1 MRGSYPPTSI
11 LAEPLAM
18 TKKTNTVV
26 APRNS
31 TRGETAIREFANSNL
46 TLEQSK
52 PRAAVLLDNKEL
64 LRNVPGLTP
73 EEQTKF
79 LDRVD
84 QVRRSCL
91 QKSQLTTLVKAYPT
105 IDSLNIKFVTALGD
119 VCSAT
124 ERLPTS
130 AVVSTGLEKRGTF
143 AVASGGSTDIWRGE
157 YNGAQVVIKAF
168 RIYPAQN
175 LREAKEVSIQSPLKV
190 CSLTKFTVFVA
201 TGAGMEEAVP

>member
-1 MRGSYPPTSI
+1 
-11 LAEPLAM
+11 M
-18 TKKTNTVV
+18 TKKSNTV
-26 APRNS
+26 AASRNS

-46 TLEQSK
+46 TPEQSK
-52 PRAAVLLDNKEL
+52 PRAAILLNNKEL

-73 EEQTKF
+73 EEQARF

-91 QKSQLTTLVKAYPT
+91 PKSQLTTLVKAYPT
-105 IDSLNIKFVTALGD
+105 IDSFNIKFITALGD

-130 AVVSTGLEKRGTF
+130 AVVSTGLVKRGTI
-143 AVASGGSTDIWRGE
+143 AVASGGFTDVWRGE
-157 YNGAQVVIKAF
+157 YNGAQVAIKAF

-175 LREAKEVSIQSPLKV
+175 LKEAKEVSIQ
-190 CSLTKFTVFVA
+190 
-201 TGAGMEEAVP
+201 

>member
-1 MRGSYPPTSI
+1 M
-11 LAEPLAM
+11 A
-18 TKKTNTVV
+18 KNNNTVA

-31 TRGETAIREFANSNL
+31 TRGETSIREFANDDW
-46 TLEQSK
+46 TPEQLRQ
-52 PRAAVLLDNKEL
+52 RAAVLLNNKEL

-73 EEQTKF
+73 EEQTKI

-84 QVRRSCL
+84 QVRHSCL
-91 QKSQLTTLVKAYPT
+91 PKSQLTTLVKAYPT
-105 IDSLNIKFVTALGD
+105 IDSFNIKFVTALGD

-130 AVVSTGLEKRGTF
+130 AVVSTGLVKRGTF
-143 AVASGGSTDIWRGE
+143 AVASGGFTDVWRGE
-157 YNGAQVVIKAF
+157 YNGAQVAIEAF

-175 LREAKEVSIQSPLKV
+175 LKEAKEVSIQLPLGV
-190 CSLTKFTVFVA
+190 CSLTRFTDFVA